1 MIFFQKNLKDT
12 EHFLKKIKISL
23 ISILRNY
30 LNLQKNYG
38 LILKNK
44 CMKIK
49 KVTALE
55 ILDSRGN
62 PTVEVALVLEDK
74 THVTA
79 MVPSGA
85 STGEREACEL
95 RDGDTKRYGGKGV
108 LKAVENVNAIIAKE
122 IEGRCF
128 HSQRELDYFLIG
140 LDGTPN
146 KSKLGANAILGV
158 SMAFARACSFSL
170 HAPLYQYLGGTN
182 AHILPVP
189 CMNVING
196 GKHADNTVDFQEFM
210 IAPHHAPSFAEAIR
224 IGEEVFHSLKSVLK
238 SKGLSTGV
246 GDEGGFAPDLKSN
259 EEAVEKI
266 LEGIVKAGYK
276 PGEMWEN
283 GKYKFFKSTQKLVS
297 SDDMVK
303 LWENW
308 VKQYPIVLLEDGLAE
323 NDWNG
328 WKNLTSVLGNK
339 IEIVGDDIFCT
350 NKEIVAKGIEQKVAN
365 SVLIK
370 LNQIGTVSETLE
382 TIELAYRNH
391 YNCFVSHRS
400 GETADSFIA
409 DLTVAVNAGHLKTG
423 SGCRSERIEKF
434 NQLMRIERQL
444 GTAASFAG
452 IKAFKNR

>member
-1 MIFFQKNLKDT
+1 
-12 EHFLKKIKISL
+12 
-23 ISILRNY
+23 
-30 LNLQKNYG
+30 
-38 LILKNK
+38 
-44 CMKIK
+44 MKIK
-49 KVTALE
+49 KVTSLE

-62 PTVEVALVLEDK
+62 PTVEVNITLEDGTK
-74 THVTA
+74 ANA

-95 RDGDTKRYGGKGV
+95 RDGDKKRYNGKGV
-108 LKAVENVNAIIAKE
+108 LKAVANVNTIIAKE
-122 IEGRCF
+122 IENKCF
-128 HSQRELDYFLIG
+128 SSQRELDYFLIA
-140 LDGTPN
+140 LDGTAN

-158 SMAFARACSFSL
+158 SMAFARARSFSL
-170 HAPLYQYLGGTN
+170 QIPLYQYLGGTN
-182 AHILPVP
+182 AHLLPVP

-196 GKHADNTVDFQEFM
+196 GSHADNNVDFQEFM
-210 IAPHHAPSFAEAIR
+210 IAPHNAPSFTEAIR
-224 IGEEVFHSLKSVLK
+224 MGEEIFHALKSVLK

-259 EEAVEKI
+259 EEAVEMI
-266 LEGIVKAGYK
+266 LNGIVKAGYK
-276 PGEMWEN
+276 PGDDVSICLDPAASEMWED

-323 NDWNG
+323 NDWDG
-328 WKNLTSVLGNK
+328 WKNLTNAIGNK
-339 IEIVGDDIFCT
+339 IEIVGDDLFCT
-350 NKEIVAKGIEQKVAN
+350 NKAILAKGIEKKVAN

-382 TIELAYRNH
+382 TIELAYRNN

-423 SGCRSERIEKF
+423 SGCRSERVEKF
-434 NQLMRIERQL
+434 NQLMRIEKQL
-444 GTAASFAG
+444 GAAAKYAG
-452 IKAFKNR
+452 VKAFKNK